1 MGIGTNFAL
10 SEENSKNKMKNIH
23 CFLLL
28 LSIAAGL
35 TEKARAQADTS
46 KPVKVAVFIP
56 MYADGVFDTISYT
69 SDKPSLPKTVLPGLE
84 FYNGVMMAIDSLN
97 QDKTR
102 AEISI
107 YDTKQTRQSLIELMT
122 KPELNNTGLM
132 IAAIT
137 NTKELKLFS
146 DQALSKGIPL
156 ISATYPN
163 YVGVSQNPNFVL
175 LNSSFPAHLQ
185 GLYRH
190 MQQYY
195 SSNTIIAVIKKGPT
209 EDYVKKYFTE
219 INKTAGSVPLKIKWV
234 YIDANKIDAVNLTP
248 SLDSTKNNV
257 VFVASP
263 QESFGLDV
271 VKKLSSYESYKTTAI
286 GMPTWD
292 AMKDL
297 DKPEC
302 KNVDIVFSTPFLYYS
317 QNLNLSAA
325 INKRYKE
332 RYYSRPSDM
341 VFKGFEVTYH
351 FTKLLEKHK
360 DSLVNNLTDT
370 AFTLFNSFRLEP
382 VLLRKTSPKPDLLEN
397 KKLYFIKKQ
406 AGSVKS
412 II

>member
-1 MGIGTNFAL
+1 
-10 SEENSKNKMKNIH
+10 MKNTCWLI
-23 CFLLL
+23 LVLV
-28 LSIAAGL
+28 IL
-35 TEKARAQADTS
+35 TGYAEKAKAQSDTT

-56 MYADGVFDTISYT
+56 LYADQVFDTISYT
-69 SDKPSLPKTVLPGLE
+69 SDKPNLSKTVLPGLE

-97 QDKTR
+97 QDS
-102 AEISI
+102 AHIEISI
-107 YDTKQTRQSLIELMT
+107 YDTKQTHQSLSELMK
-122 KPELNNTGLM
+122 KPELNNVGLM

-137 NTKELKLFS
+137 DAKELKIFA
-146 DQALSKGIPL
+146 DQALVKGVPF

-175 LNSSFPAHLQ
+175 LNSSFPTHLQ

-195 SSNTIIAVIKKGPT
+195 SSNTIIAVTKKGAT
-209 EDYVKKYFTE
+209 EDYIKKFITG
-219 INKTAGSVPLKIKWV
+219 INSTAGSVPLKIKWV
-234 YIDANKIDAVNLTP
+234 NIDANNSSLSNLKS

-263 QESFGLDV
+263 LESFGLNI
-271 VKKLSSYESYKTTAI
+271 VKGLSSNENYQTTAI

-292 AMKDL
+292 GMKEL

-317 QNLNLSAA
+317 QNQSLSSA
-325 INKRYKE
+325 INKKYKE
-332 RYYSRPSDM
+332 KYYSRPSDM
-341 VFKGFEVTYH
+341 AFKGYEITYH
-351 FTKLLEKHK
+351 FTKLLQKHR
-360 DSLVNNLTDT
+360 DSLANNLADKD
-370 AFTLFNSFRLEP
+370 FTLFNTFRLEP
-382 VLLRKTSPKPDLLEN
+382 VKLRPTNPKPDFIEN